1 MLSYRIWWE
10 ILRLSTTKKL
20 WVMMVRFILWL
31 IEIMIMMKKTKKKT
45 IEMETM
51 EMSKIWTMQSL
62 YI

>member
-31 IEIMIMMKKTKKKT
+31 IEIMIMMKKTKKT